1 MKMGKLKIDV
11 LPNDKPIRTTIELPS
26 AVHTDL
32 CAYAEALARASGH
45 PVSDP
50 GKLIV
55 PMLIRFMATDR
66 AFRKFRR
73 QSSQK
78 GSV

>member
-1 MKMGKLKIDV
+1 MKMGKLKIDA
-11 LPNDKPIRTTIELPS
+11 LPNDKPVRTTIELPS
-26 AVHTDL
+26 SVHADL
-32 CAYAEALARASGH
+32 CAYAEALARDSGH

-66 AFRKFRR
+66 AFRRFRR

-78 GSV
+78 GSA